1 MRGAIVFTVLCA
13 VMVKV
18 FYRDIPLDVNPDESN
33 E

>member
-1 MRGAIVFTVLCA
+1 MLCA